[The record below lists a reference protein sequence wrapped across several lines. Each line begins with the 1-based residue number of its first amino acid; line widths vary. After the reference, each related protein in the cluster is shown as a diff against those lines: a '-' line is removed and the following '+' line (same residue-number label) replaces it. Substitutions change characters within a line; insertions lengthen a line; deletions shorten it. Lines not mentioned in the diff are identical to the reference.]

1 MKLNNTLKLLA
12 GSLGVCASCAAAGPT
27 SPTHAYVIEGSGF
40 FGAPGIELAS
50 VGRVNLS
57 DPSDVETFPLAGD
70 FLRFGGADTVGDGL
84 IAFENTTNSLRVID
98 PSIGGNTLV
107 DSIGYMDSG
116 VAGLSLDNDGRT
128 TIVTTTVGAFVR
140 FVVADGVTGEVLGV
154 NNILTNPIS
163 SLAVVPVGHPTLTAG
178 DLYGLALTFN
188 GGVRLVRIDLN
199 TNSIASELFVSGIGF
214 SAQFETGLDF
224 ASDGTLYAAIQGF
237 DEVSPDVFVEISSH
251 LFTIDPVSGVGTD
264 IGVIETDQTWDSVT
278 LVIDEGVLE
287 ACKADLTGDGEL
299 DFFDISAFLSAFTSG
314 DLIADFT
321 NDGILDFF
329 DISAFLSAFSDG
341 CP

>member
-1 MKLNNTLKLLA
+1 MKLSNTLKLV
-12 GSLGVCASCAAAGPT
+12 GSLGACASCAAAGPT
-27 SPTHAYVIEGSGF
+27 APTHAYIIEGSGF

-50 VGRVNLS
+50 IGRVNLS
-57 DPSDVETFPLAGD
+57 DPSDVETFPIAGD
-70 FLRFGGADTVGDGL
+70 FLRFGGADTAGDGL

-116 VAGLSLDNDGRT
+116 VAGLSLGNDGRT
-128 TIVTTTVGAFVR
+128 TVVTTTVGAFVR

-154 NNILTNPIS
+154 HNILTNPIS

-178 DLYGLALTFN
+178 DLYGLALTFS
-188 GGVRLVRIDLN
+188 GGVRLVRIDLD
-199 TNSIASELFVSGIGF
+199 TNSIATELFVSGVGF

-224 ASDGTLYAAIQGF
+224 ALDGTLYATIQGF

-251 LFTIDPVSGVGTD
+251 LFMIDPISGGGTD
-264 IGVIETDQTWDSVT
+264 LGVIEADQTWDSVT
-278 LVIDEGVLE
+278 LVIDEGSLE
-287 ACKADLTGDGEL
+287 TCQADLTGDGSL

-321 NDGILDFF
+321 SDGILDFF